1 MGPAQPTSS
10 GASLAIGRRALSAR
24 YGLSRA
30 RAGDLRLAL
39 LFLAPAVLIYVVF
52 MVLPFLNTLY
62 LSLTDWNGFEPVP
75 QFVGLQNYVE
85 LFGDEEFWRA
95 LRNNAIWAVVGTSA
109 PILLAVPIAVALWS
123 GTRYM
128 TFFRTIYFIPHI
140 LPVVVIAIVW
150 AWIYHPIYGLPVL
163 KGILGSKDT
172 ALFGILIPAIWG
184 TYGFVIVVLLAGLQS
199 VNMDLID
206 ASKVDGAN
214 AFQRTRHVIL
224 PQIAPIMTTITTITL
239 IGAFSVFDIVF
250 IMTSGGPGGATTV
263 LAVQTFSSGFRE
275 NRQGYGSAISMV
287 ITVISLVL
295 TVLVVKFRE
304 RSYRDVY

>member
-10 GASLAIGRRALSAR
+10 GASLAVGRRALSAR

-30 RAGDLRLAL
+30 RAGDLRLAF
-39 LFLAPAVLIYVVF
+39 LFLAPAVLIYFVF
-52 MVLPFLNTLY
+52 MVVPFLNTLY
-62 LSLTDWNGFEPVP
+62 LSLTDWNGFDPVP
-75 QFVGLQNYVE
+75 RFVGIQNYAE
-85 LFGDEEFWRA
+85 LLGDEEFWRA
-95 LRNNAIWAVVGTSA
+95 IRNNATWALVGTAA
-109 PILLAVPIAVALWS
+109 PIVIAVPIAIALWS
-123 GTRYM
+123 GTRFM
-128 TFFRTIYFIPHI
+128 TFFRTIFFIPHI

-150 AWIYHPIYGLPVL
+150 AWIYHPIYGVPVL

-184 TYGFVIVVLLAGLQS
+184 TYGFVLVVLLAGLQS
-199 VNMDLID
+199 VNMDLVD